1 MLSFADLSINKK
13 IHIITSI
20 TALILVIMLLENYST
35 LVENEASL
43 EEVSEVSYQV
53 VQLATANKYLIEKL
67 DEQYTQAVTFGDE
80 ELIGKAEETAK
91 QIE

>member
-1 MLSFADLSINKK
+1 MVSLSDLSINKK

-20 TALILVIMLLENYST
+20 TALILVVILVKNYTT

-43 EEVSEVSYQV
+43 EEVSETSYQV

-67 DEQYTQAVTFGDE
+67 DEQYTSCHFR
-80 ELIGKAEETAK
+80 
-91 QIE
+91 